1 MRNDK
6 EFRLV
11 AEQVARRGATDKQKS
26 KYGVKGLSI
35 LSRLSSIDFPR
46 SFPPDSMHLWFE
58 NVIPDLVKHWR
69 GKYRAEVEPVDSSEA
84 VDESKSSSS
93 DSEPSDSDRE
103 EAQKNPSKKRK
114 ARAKKSNERPKRVK
128 RSNKGKKKK
137 QVQTGKSA
145 TEPKVFTTDDDYNV
159 SLPVWETISESIAAS
174 APNVPALFG
183 PLLRN
188 FLEYINQ
195 MTASEW
201 QLFTFLLAP
210 VYLKGVLPDEDYEEF
225 I

>member
-6 EFRLV
+6 EFHLV
-11 AEQVARRGATDKQKS
+11 AEQVARKGATDKQKS

-69 GKYRAEVEPVDSSEA
+69 GKYRAEVEPIDGSEA
-84 VDESKSSSS
+84 DDESKSSSS
-93 DSEPSDSDRE
+93 DSETSDSDRE
-103 EAQKNPSKKRK
+103 EAQEKPSKKRR
-114 ARAKKSNERPKRVK
+114 ARAKGSKGRVKRVK
-128 RSNKGKKKK
+128 TTNKSKKKK

-159 SLPVWETISESIAAS
+159 GLPVWETMSESIAAS
-174 APNVPALFG
+174 SPNVPLF
-183 PLLRN
+183 L
-188 FLEYINQ
+188 
-195 MTASEW
+195 
-201 QLFTFLLAP
+201 
-210 VYLKGVLPDEDYEEF
+210 DHC
-225 I
+225 